1 MKHYSILLITLG
13 VSLLTGCIREL
24 EPPTTGESRNSI
36 RLTAHMEGEVATKTV
51 MSDFVD
57 GFYYPLW
64 EPGDSLA
71 VFADNNTIADPFTL
85 ISGEG
90 ETTAI
95 FEGTTR
101 LEAGDS
107 FVAFFPYSSS
117 VKRNGDELSFTL
129 PAIQKYKQ
137 SSFPANGYPM
147 IATSRSEELSF
158 KNLCS
163 IVRISLTGSCLVN
176 TITLRAENEF
186 LSGPA
191 SVRLDYEEVP
201 TLIMQDGGAN
211 EVTLNCLGVPLTK
224 ETAKDFYIVVP
235 ANVYGSLTIVIDAFT
250 GSITKT
256 VSTEVALNRSRVRP
270 FNPFTI
276 EVPAIDLDNLPNNQI
291 WYKTSTR
298 EVYSFRDVS
307 GWKPFNAEIV
317 AHEYVG
323 DYGIIVLDG
332 PVKTINSQAF
342 RPISLTEDT
351 ITELH
356 LPDCVEEILAIALP
370 TNLESLRVPASLTLI
385 EGGNID
391 GSSENSINRL
401 YGPLVAADERSIVRD
416 GVLLGVLDRGME
428 EYITPPEVKI
438 IPDYGLR
445 VTNIKTLTLSEGF
458 ESLGSSAGP
467 VCYSAPNLEIVN
479 LPESIQ
485 SIKSTFHMAPKLKGF
500 YGNARCTSPDHLCL
514 IDPGYRSSYGPALKQ
529 IVSRPDIEQYTI
541 PEGIGMI
548 STAFSGWTNLRKIV
562 LPESL
567 MHFSHSNIVN
577 LDCSSFEGFVGSG
590 VSADG
595 RCVVLNGLLEQFY
608 GNDIEEYD
616 FPASFY
622 YLPFG
627 KVGSSF
633 RLKKVS
639 FGEGLIDIDFQAFA
653 HQTQLQSVS
662 FPTTIRSIGSGV
674 FDGATNMESVYLP
687 VRVPPT
693 TSGMPSDVTLPKL
706 KVYVPEESIDD
717 YMSSTD
723 WAGWRQY
730 LTPYHFDNIDPP
742 APYVSTD
749 YSMDGKVTVLQTAT
763 EGNGVDLV
771 LMGRGYSDRLIADGT
786 YLSNMEEA
794 AEAFFEPEPFH
805 SFRHLFNVY
814 VVNVVSEREDEFPGV
829 GGNTSRY
836 LQSANHETFLE
847 YAMKAVPDE
856 RIDYATI
863 SILHYTPYSLDMEEG
878 YTSNIIRSS
887 ALAARTDYG
896 TGIGFAVYAYTPH
909 GVKPLTRHEVGGHGF
924 GKLYDEYIHLTDG
937 AYASPIMV
945 EALQQS
951 HMYGENLNVEVT
963 SDPERVL
970 WAHFL
975 SDPRY
980 ENEKLGVFE
989 GCNYHGL
996 YRPSENSI
1004 MNDCQGGYNAPSRE
1018 AIYRRIHKIAYG
1030 ANWEY
1035 DYEKFVEYDLGA
1047 KNIHPTAA
1055 KIAPASRKNYEVRDP
1070 LPVTS
1075 FNPKEWTVTTME

>member
-1 MKHYSILLITLG
+1 MKHYIIPLFTLG
-13 VSLLTGCIREL
+13 LSLLTGCIQGL
-24 EPPTTGESRNSI
+24 EPPTTEETTTI
-36 RLTAHMEGEVATKTV
+36 IQLTAHMEGDVATKTV
-51 MSDFVD
+51 MSDFID
-57 GFYYPLW
+57 GLYYPLW
-64 EPGDSLA
+64 ESGDSLA
-71 VFADNNTIADPFTL
+71 VFADDNTIADPFSL

-101 LEAGDS
+101 SEAGES

-117 VKRNGDELSFTL
+117 VKKNGNELTFEL
-129 PAIQKYKQ
+129 PAIQKYRQ

-147 IATSRSEELSF
+147 IAKSQSEELSF

-163 IVRISLTGSCLVN
+163 LVRISLTGSCLVN
-176 TITLRAENEF
+176 TITLRTESAY

-191 SVRLDYEEVP
+191 SVRLDYDEIP
-201 TLIMQDGGAN
+201 TLVMQEGGAK
-211 EVTLNCLGVPLTK
+211 EVTLNCFGVPLIK
-224 ETAKDFYIVVP
+224 ETARDFYIVVP
-235 ANVYGSLTIVIDAFT
+235 ANVYGSLTIDIDAFT
-250 GSITKT
+250 GS
-256 VSTEVALNRSRVRP
+256 VSKSVTTEVVLNRSRVRP
-270 FNPFTI
+270 FNPLYI
-276 EVPAIDLDNLPNNQI
+276 DVPAIDLDNLPNNQI
-291 WYKTSTR
+291 WYKTSTG
-298 EVYSFRDVS
+298 EKFIFRDDPE
-307 GWKPFNAEIV
+307 WTPFNAGII

-323 DYGIIVLDG
+323 EYGIIILEDA
-332 PVKTINSQAF
+332 VKTINEQAF
-342 RPISLTEDT
+342 KHFSPSEDI
-351 ITELH
+351 ITELY
-356 LPDCVEEILAIALP
+356 LPDSVEEIHSNALP
-370 TNLESLRVPASLTLI
+370 VNIESFRVPASLILI

-391 GSSENSINRL
+391 GISENSINRL
-401 YGPLVAADERSIVRD
+401 YGPLVASDERSIVRD
-416 GVLLGVLDRGME
+416 GALLGVLDRGME
-428 EYITPPEVKI
+428 EYVTPPEVRI
-438 IPDYGLR
+438 IPDYCLR
-445 VTNIKTLTLSEGF
+445 VTNIKTLTLSDGV
-458 ESLGSSAGP
+458 ESLGSTVGS

-485 SIKSTFHMAPKLKGF
+485 SIKSTFYMAPKLKGF
-500 YGNARCTSPDHLCL
+500 YGNSRCTSADHLCL

-529 IVSRPDIEQYTI
+529 IVTRPDLEQYEI

-548 STAFSGWTNLRKIV
+548 STAFSGWTNLRKII

-567 MHFSHSNIVN
+567 MHFSHCNIIN
-577 LDCSSFEGFVGSG
+577 LDCVSFEGFVGSG
-590 VSADG
+590 TSADG
-595 RCVVLNGLLEQFY
+595 RCVVLNGTLEQFY
-608 GNDIEEYD
+608 GNDIEEYV
-616 FPASFY
+616 FPASIY

-627 KVGSSF
+627 KVGNSIW
-633 RLKKVS
+633 LKKVS
-639 FGEGLIDIDFQAFA
+639 FSEGLIDIDFQAFA

-662 FPTTIRSIGSGV
+662 LPTTIRSIGSGV

-693 TSGMPSDVTLPKL
+693 TSGTPSNTPLPKL
-706 KVYVPEESIDD
+706 KVYVPEESIED

-749 YSMDGKVTVLQTAT
+749 YSLDGKVTVLQTAT

-771 LMGRGYSDRLIADGT
+771 LMGRGYTDRLIANGT

-814 VVNVVSEREDEFPGV
+814 VVNVVSEREDGFPGV
-829 GGNTSRY
+829 GGNTTGY
-836 LQSANHETFLE
+836 LQSASHDTFLE

-863 SILHYTPYSLDMEEG
+863 SLLHYTPYSIDIEEG
-878 YTSNIIRSS
+878 YTTNITRPSVE
-887 ALAARTDYG
+887 RTDYG
-896 TGIGFAVYAYTPH
+896 TGIGFAVYAYTSH

-924 GKLYDEYIHLTDG
+924 GKLHDEYTHLSDG
-937 AYASPIMV
+937 ASASPIQI
-945 EALQQS
+945 EALQLS
-951 HMYGENLNVEVT
+951 HKNGENLNVDVT
-963 SDPERVL
+963 SDPEKVL

-980 ENEKLGVFE
+980 ENERLGVYE
-989 GCNYHGL
+989 GAFLHGV

-1030 ANWEY
+1030 PEWEY
-1035 DYEKFVEYDLGA
+1035 DYEAFVMYDQGA
-1047 KNIHPTAA
+1047 NNIKPTSVQTDS
-1055 KIAPASRKNYEVRDP
+1055 APRKQYEVREP
-1070 LPVTS
+1070 LPTTL
-1075 FNPKEWTVTTME
+1075 FRPEEWIATPYE